1 MQLINDRRSYGW
13 LSIILHWLAVA
24 ALLYMLWTGFNADW
38 AEDAHNRAARVS
50 FLALHLSFG
59 LSVLLIL
66 LARVAASYAQ
76 VRPEAPRQ
84 SAPLKMLAGATHH
97 LLLLTVLVQIVT
109 GPLMV
114 WVMARPLAVWN
125 WFSIPSPFKEP
136 NHDVHEILANVHDVG
151 RWALVV
157 LIGLHVLGAL
167 KHVLVD
173 RDGSFQRILRPGPLK
188 DAPRA

>member
-1 MQLINDRRSYGW
+1 
-13 LSIILHWLAVA
+13 LHWLAVA
-24 ALLYMLWTGFNADW
+24 ALLCMLWTGFNADW
-38 AEDAHNRAARVS
+38 AEDAHNRLARVS